1 MLYGAAECSRD
12 LDLGPVAPLRVDIM
26 SLMRAVAPFAEI
38 WERHTTIALPD
49 PSSQAA
55 VLVDLLSLGDLVNAN
70 RTQRDKDWPML
81 RRLVD
86 ASHASAREAEVSEE
100 QVDFWLAMLRSPEFL
115 RDAVAQFPD
124 QALNV
129 ACPDLPQPLPLNEA
143 VGIWPVAPHRI
154 HGDGHSP
161 HCLAAY
167 A

>member
-86 ASHASAREAEVSEE
+86 ASLPARVKR
-100 QVDFWLAMLRSPEFL
+100 RSPRNRSTSGSRCCDRPSFSVTQSHDFRSRPLTL
-115 RDAVAQFPD
+115 RA
-124 QALNV
+124 
-129 ACPDLPQPLPLNEA
+129 
-143 VGIWPVAPHRI
+143 RI
-154 HGDGHSP
+154 SRSR
-161 HCLAAY
+161 CR
-167 A
+167 